1 MKKLHPTNV
10 RCVNILLL
18 KRNFNKWYACPSSYK
33 DELEL
38 KGWREVGVIQSFI
51 EFYTHSWARRMNFYP
66 QSFAEV
72 MSSYMTGTC
81 TSFGAI
87 TNLKVHE
94 QTHTGETSYICRYR
108 GCARR
113 FAACSNLQ
121 YHARTHTGEQHRSQY
136 LALDYSHVGL
146 NMNMESWALIEE

>member
-1 MKKLHPTNV
+1 MKVHPRNV
-10 RCVNILLL
+10 GFLDILLL

-38 KGWREVGVIQSFI
+38 KGWREGGVIQSFI

-87 TNLKVHE
+87 TNLKMHE
-94 QTHTGETSYICRYR
+94 QMHTGETSYICRYR
-108 GCARR
+108 ERARK
-113 FAACSNLQ
+113 FVACSNLQ
-121 YHARTHTGEQHRSQY
+121 YHARAYTREQHRSQY
-136 LALDYSHVGL
+136 LALDHSHTRL
-146 NMNMESWALIEE
+146 NMNTKCWALFE